1 MRRRA
6 VAALLAAFVL
16 TSCAG
21 PGSTESFPGEPWTD
35 PSGETVPPGTLALY
49 SDDCPGRE
57 SAGFLD
63 VMWPLDPVPG
73 VEAEMRRYVRDPD
86 SVLPTTQLLAPY
98 DRAGSLPREA
108 RFTGYATESFQL
120 WVGADDDIYV
130 YLVYGTRTEALPRA
144 ADEVVPC
151 S

>member
-1 MRRRA
+1 MTSRV
-6 VAALLAAFVL
+6 VAATLAAFSL

-21 PGSTESFPGEPWTD
+21 PGTTGPYPGAPWTD
-35 PSGETVPPGTLALY
+35 PSGGVVAPETLALY
-49 SDDCPGRE
+49 SDDCQGRE

-63 VMWPLDPVPG
+63 VMWPLDPIPG

-86 SVLPTTQLLAPY
+86 SVMPTTELLAPY
-98 DRAGSLPREA
+98 DRASSLPREA
-108 RFTGYATESFQL
+108 RFTGYETDVFQL

-130 YLVYGTRTEALPRA
+130 YLVSGTRVEALPRA

-151 S
+151 P

>member
-1 MRRRA
+1 VV
-6 VAALLAAFVL
+6 VAA
-16 TSCAG
+16 
-21 PGSTESFPGEPWTD
+21 E
-35 PSGETVPPGTLALY
+35 TLALY

-63 VMWPLDPVPG
+63 VTWPLEPVPG

-98 DRAGSLPREA
+98 DRASALPREA
-108 RFTGYATESFQL
+108 KFTGYESDSFQL

-130 YLVYGTRTEALPRA
+130 YLVYGTRVEALPRA

-151 S
+151 PLSARTSRGESPELGGRLITFQPHGQEDSRP